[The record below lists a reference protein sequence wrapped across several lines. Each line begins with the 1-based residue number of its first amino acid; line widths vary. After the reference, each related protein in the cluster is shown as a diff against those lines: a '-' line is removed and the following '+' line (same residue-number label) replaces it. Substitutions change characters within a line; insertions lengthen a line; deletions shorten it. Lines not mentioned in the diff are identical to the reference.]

1 MGKIGTVIVKEIRE
15 ALPAMI
21 FFLFLFHMIALT
33 RAVSID
39 DYSITAL
46 RAVGATV
53 GALIV
58 AKAILIVEAL
68 PISRLS
74 SNKPAVQVLWKT
86 VLYSIVVFLFKVVEE
101 AIPLLLKHQSLMSAT
116 KAMYHEVSWPL
127 FVVLALWIIGGL
139 FFYCSVSELVRII
152 GPGRTRKIFF
162 GTGNRKT
169 DK

>member
-1 MGKIGTVIVKEIRE
+1 MGKIGSVIVKEIRE

-33 RAVSID
+33 RAVSLD

-46 RAVGATV
+46 RAVGATL

-68 PISRLS
+68 PISQLFSGRL
-74 SNKPAVQVLWKT
+74 AVQVLWKT
-86 VLYSIVVFLFKVVEE
+86 VLYSIVVFVFKALEE
-101 AIPLLLKHQSLMSAT
+101 AIPLFLKHEGVIAVAQ
-116 KAMYHEVSWPL
+116 AMYQEVSWPL

-139 FFYCSVSELVRII
+139 FFYCSVSELVRVI
-152 GPGRTRKIFF
+152 GPARARNIFF
-162 GTGNRKT
+162 GTSNSSM
-169 DK
+169 DE